1 MTRNRER
8 NKRRRVERV
17 GPGKANSWKANP
29 GQATSHREP
38 QGRSGVESSSNWGFR
53 QGAISIFILFHLIA
67 ITCWAVPWNV
77 SAVREVK
84 ELVRPYMVWS
94 GLFQTWD
101 MFAPDPKSINSYLRA
116 VVITQD
122 RHIKVWNF
130 PRMEELSFGERYR
143 KERYR
148 KFAEVLPEKEEVL
161 LPDVAAHLARL
172 FNSQADPPYKVLL
185 IQFRADI
192 RPGAD
197 KSAEPVY
204 KPNLFYEGYV
214 EPGDLR

>member
-1 MTRNRER
+1 M
-8 NKRRRVERV
+8 
-17 GPGKANSWKANP
+17 
-29 GQATSHREP
+29 
-38 QGRSGVESSSNWGFR
+38 
-53 QGAISIFILFHLIA
+53 
-67 ITCWAVPWNV
+67 PWNV

-101 MFAPDPKSINSYLRA
+101 MFAPDPKSINSYVRA

-130 PRMEELSFGERYR
+130 PRMEELSFWERYR

-148 KFAEVLPEKEEVL
+148 KFAEVLPERRRKFCGRMLRLISRGVST
-161 LPDVAAHLARL
+161 ARI
-172 FNSQADPPYKVLL
+172 DPPYKVLL

-197 KSAEPVY
+197 ESSEPVY